1 MRLLLDENLS
11 ESIAPRIRS
20 VFPDTEHVRRT
31 LGTGSTDAAV
41 WAFAKSTGRTLVT
54 LDDDFQI
61 LSLTLGAPPKV
72 IWLDAHNASNA
83 EIAGALVE
91 RGESI
96 REFIDSSESTMLVLR
111 VPRMR

>member
-1 MRLLLDENLS
+1 MRIFLDEYLS

-20 VFPDTEHVRRT
+20 VFPDTEHVRRA
-31 LGTGSTDAAV
+31 LGAGSTDVAV
-41 WAFAKSTGRTLVT
+41 WAFAKSEGRTLVT

-72 IWLDAHNASNA
+72 IWLDAHNASNS

-91 RGESI
+91 RHEAI
-96 REFIDSSESTMLVLR
+96 RDFIANAESTMLVLR
-111 VPRMR
+111 VSRTR

>member
-41 WAFAKSTGRTLVT
+41 WAFAKSTGAR
-54 LDDDFQI
+54 
-61 LSLTLGAPPKV
+61 S
-72 IWLDAHNASNA
+72 
-83 EIAGALVE
+83 
-91 RGESI
+91 
-96 REFIDSSESTMLVLR
+96 
-111 VPRMR
+111 